1 MKYLTATTRTCDD
14 DILYTN
20 GKQRSAG
27 TLEGNVD
34 VHSEYTLVYLKI
46 FPKAI
51 LRYIRVSI
59 NG

>member
-34 VHSEYTLVYLKI
+34 IIHTVQSEYT
-46 FPKAI
+46 
-51 LRYIRVSI
+51 
-59 NG
+59 